1 MYKVNQ
7 KGFTLI
13 ELMIVVA
20 IIGILAAIALP
31 AYQNY
36 TARAQVSEAI
46 LGVSSMR
53 TDVTEFVQSTGNLPA
68 ADDVPDGAVTD
79 LVLSIVWDGTAITA
93 TMADAAIAT
102 GAIILTPVAAGD
114 PLNITGWTCT
124 NTLGSQSHAPGN
136 CRNP

>member
-46 LGVSSMR
+46 LAVSAMR
-53 TDVTEFVQSTGNLPA
+53 TDVTEFVQSTGALPLA
-68 ADDVPDGAVTD
+68 ADVPDGTPTD
-79 LVLSIVWDGTAITA
+79 LVASIVWDGTDITA
-93 TMADAAIAT
+93 TMSANAIAVGT
-102 GAIILTPVAAGD
+102 VTLTPVTVAG
-114 PLNITGWTCT
+114 PPVNITEWTCANTFT
-124 NTLGSQSHAPGN
+124 NNSHAPGN
-136 CRNP
+136 CR

>member
-1 MYKVNQ
+1 MTMQ
-7 KGFTLI
+7 KQQGFTLI

-46 LGVSSMR
+46 LGVSAMR
-53 TDVTEFVQSTGNLPA
+53 TDVTEFVQSRGELPA
-68 ADDVPDGAVTD
+68 DADVPDGVPTA
-79 LVLSIVWDGTAITA
+79 LVASITWDGTVITA

-102 GAIILTPVAAGD
+102 GTITLTPVTGGD
-114 PLNITGWTCT
+114 PLNITGWTCA
-124 NTLGSQSHAPGN
+124 NGLGSPSHAPGN
-136 CRNP
+136 CR